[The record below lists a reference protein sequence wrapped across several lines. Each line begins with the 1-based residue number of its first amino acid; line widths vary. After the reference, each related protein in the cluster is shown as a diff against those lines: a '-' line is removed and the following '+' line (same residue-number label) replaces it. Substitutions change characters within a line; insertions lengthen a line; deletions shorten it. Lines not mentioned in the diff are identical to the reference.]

1 MLEEIEINQD
11 EHSWE
16 FILRK
21 LFPRISANFDFTASD
36 VNFVYPSK

>member
-11 EHSWE
+11 NHSLK

-21 LFPRISANFDFTASD
+21 LFPRISANFDFTASN
-36 VNFVYPSK
+36 VNFVYPPK